1 MTPSNQSPIIVG
13 GGVAG
18 LIAAQHLEAAGR
30 SPILLEGSDRVGG
43 RLKTDLHEGFKLDR
57 GFQVLLTG
65 YKEVN
70 RYLDLDALGTRS
82 FRPGAHIHLRTNH
95 FRIVDPMR
103 EPAQIIRSTLS
114 PVGVLKDKMLLARLN
129 MRLRRY
135 SQQRCF
141 KGYESMPTIDYLHKF
156 GFSEQIIE
164 RFFRPFFGGI
174 FLEQELQTPA
184 AMFRFIY
191 KMFGQA
197 GAALPAEGI
206 EGVAQH
212 LKAKLKQTDI
222 RCGVRVKAVES
233 GRVLLDDGSDLL
245 TDGGIIL
252 ACAAAPLV
260 QGLKVSDAPPWKA
273 TTNLYFYSQ
282 RRLRENRLINLVAD
296 NTSTINTFCVLDEV
310 QPHYKPEGKGGSLIS
325 VTLKGYRPDDDS
337 AIAQAEQDLLRHSR
351 LPNDA
356 LRFLKAYHVRLALPN
371 LDAVSYTQL
380 PTSTRLQDDIFLGG
394 DQELNG
400 SLDAAMR
407 SGRLAALGLLG
418 AHADE

>member
-1 MTPSNQSPIIVG
+1 MTVSNHSPIIVG

-30 SPILLEGSDRVGG
+30 SPILLEASDRVGG

-70 RYLDLDALGTRS
+70 RYLDLDDLGARS
-82 FRPGAHIHLRTNH
+82 FRPGAHIHLRGNH

-103 EPAQIIRSTLS
+103 EPAQVIRSTLS
-114 PVGVLKDKMLLARLN
+114 PVGVLRDKILLARLN

-141 KGYESMPTIDYLHKF
+141 KSYESMPTIDYLHKF
-156 GFSEQIIE
+156 GFSDQIIE

-174 FLEQELQTPA
+174 FLEQELKTPA

-197 GAALPAEGI
+197 GAALPADGI
-206 EGVAQH
+206 EGIAHYLLNQ
-212 LKAKLKQTDI
+212 LKQTDV

-233 GRVLLDDGSDLL
+233 GRLILDDGSELT

-260 QGLKVSDAPPWKA
+260 SGLNESEAPPWKA

-296 NTSTINTFCVLDEV
+296 NT
-310 QPHYKPEGKGGSLIS
+310 
-325 VTLKGYRPDDDS
+325 R
-337 AIAQAEQDLLRHSR
+337 
-351 LPNDA
+351 
-356 LRFLKAYHVRLALPN
+356 
-371 LDAVSYTQL
+371 
-380 PTSTRLQDDIFLGG
+380 
-394 DQELNG
+394 
-400 SLDAAMR
+400 
-407 SGRLAALGLLG
+407 
-418 AHADE
+418 